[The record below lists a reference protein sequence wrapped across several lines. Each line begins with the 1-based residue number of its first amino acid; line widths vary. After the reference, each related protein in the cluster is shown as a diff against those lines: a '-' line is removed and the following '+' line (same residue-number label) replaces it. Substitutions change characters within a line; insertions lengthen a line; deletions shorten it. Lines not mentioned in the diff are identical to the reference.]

1 MLLLFVGARL
11 PVTPVQPGGG
21 LPPRYEDIVPP
32 RREPPRPA
40 RRREDEED
48 EEIAIITYSLMK
60 RFAFGMQEETQATIR
75 ATISVPD
82 YMSRN
87 AARGLKLYEEG
98 HGGDGLVEATI
109 RDAREMARGSV
120 SEPKLRRIGPWIAR
134 HIVDFDAPKNRDPK
148 AQGYPGPGLVAHLL
162 WGSGPDRD
170 GAMRTLEWARSQ
182 VAKLD
187 KAKG

>member
-1 MLLLFVGARL
+1 MLLLFAGARL
-11 PVTPVQPGGG
+11 PVSPVTPGGG

-48 EEIAIITYSLMK
+48 DEIAIITHSLMK
-60 RFAFGMQEETQATIR
+60 RFAFGMEEEVQPGIR
-75 ATISVPD
+75 ATVSVPD

-109 RDAREMARGSV
+109 SDAREMARGRV
-120 SEPKLRRIGPWIAR
+120 SEAKLRRIGPWIAR

-148 AQGYPGPGLVAHLL
+148 AAGYPGPGLVAHLL

-170 GAMRTLEWARSQ
+170 GAKRAMDWAVSQ
-182 VAKLD
+182 VAKID